1 MPAPPFLIRSLL
13 AGFAIAALGEATAS
27 AQTPA
32 VDPMAR
38 DAAILAPAGDTA
50 QQVAFAYADR
60 NEDAVVSW
68 EEYRNRGMRM
78 FHHVDANDDD
88 VLQVAEI
95 RQMAGPDAPAAPF
108 DISATVFNAALR
120 KAFDQGDKNDDGA
133 LTPAE
138 WRDTVRP
145 SLLF

>member
-1 MPAPPFLIRSLL
+1 MSMSIRPFTRAAVMLALL
-13 AGFAIAALGEATAS
+13 AGADAAA

-32 VDPMAR
+32 VDPMAN

-60 NEDAVVSW
+60 NEDAIVSW

-78 FHHVDANDDD
+78 FHHVDTNKDD
-88 VLQVAEI
+88 VLQVAEL
-95 RQMAGPDAPAAPF
+95 RALAGPDAPAAPY
-108 DISATVFNAALR
+108 DITAPTFNAAMR
-120 KAFDQGDKNDDGA
+120 KTFDQGDKNLDGA

-145 SLLF
+145 SRLF

>member
-1 MPAPPFLIRSLL
+1 LAAGSALVALALPA
-13 AGFAIAALGEATAS
+13 AAL
-27 AQTPA
+27 AQTAPSQSA

-68 EEYRNRGMRM
+68 EEYRNRAMRM
-78 FHHVDANDDD
+78 FHHVDTNDDD
-88 VLQVAEI
+88 ILEIAEI
-95 RQMAGPDAPAAPF
+95 RQMSGPDAPAAPF
-108 DISATVFNAALR
+108 DISADLFNAALR
-120 KAFDQGDKNDDGA
+120 KAFDAGDRNGDGA

-138 WRDTVRP
+138 WHDTVRP
-145 SLLF
+145 SRLF

>member
-1 MPAPPFLIRSLL
+1 MSISPFTRVAVMLALL
-13 AGFAIAALGEATAS
+13 AGPVAAA

-32 VDPMAR
+32 VDPMAN
-38 DAAILAPAGDTA
+38 DAVVLAPAGDTA

-60 NEDAVVSW
+60 NEDAIVSW

-78 FHHVDANDDD
+78 FHHVDGNKDD
-88 VLQVAEI
+88 VLQVAEL
-95 RQMAGPDAPAAPF
+95 RALAGPDAPAAPY
-108 DISATVFNAALR
+108 DITAPTFNAAMR
-120 KAFDQGDKNDDGA
+120 KTFDQGDKNLDGA

-145 SLLF
+145 SRLF

>member
-1 MPAPPFLIRSLL
+1 M
-13 AGFAIAALGEATAS
+13 AALLLPAVAI
-27 AQTPA
+27 AQTPP
-32 VDPMAR
+32 VDPMAS

-68 EEYRNRGMRM
+68 EEYRNRAMRM
-78 FHHVDANDDD
+78 FHHLDANDDD
-88 VLQVAEI
+88 VLQIAEI
-95 RQMAGPDAPAAPF
+95 REMAGPEAPAAPF
-108 DISATVFNAALR
+108 DINAGVFNAAMR
-120 KAFDQGDKNDDGA
+120 KAFDQGDKNGDGA

-145 SLLF
+145 SRLF